1 VTKVLI
7 VDDSPVDRQLAGRL
21 LEKRPGAVADKHT
34 GLIPIY
40 ASHGLEA
47 LEAVEREK
55 PEVVVTDMH
64 MPEMDGLELVLQMRI
79 RHSRIPVVLMTAHGT
94 EETAVRALQAGA
106 ASYVPKKNLAQDLLE
121 TVEMVLE
128 AARAK
133 QSRDRLMECL
143 TQTEAHFVLEND
155 PSLIPPLVAHL
166 KENLALMS
174 DTDETTLLRVSIALR
189 EALLNAMDH
198 GNLELDSRLREREV
212 SEYHT
217 LAEERRRQPP
227 YRDRRVYV
235 QARETPTEAVYVI
248 RDEGKGYDPSGLPD
262 PLDPAN
268 LENVSGRGLLLI
280 RTFMSEVRHN
290 ATGNEITL
298 IQRSAGGPGPRAV

>member
-1 VTKVLI
+1 M
-7 VDDSPVDRQLAGRL
+7 G
-21 LEKRPGAVADKHT
+21 
-34 GLIPIY
+34 
-40 ASHGLEA
+40 
-47 LEAVEREK
+47 
-55 PEVVVTDMH
+55 
-64 MPEMDGLELVLQMRI
+64 
-79 RHSRIPVVLMTAHGT
+79 
-94 EETAVRALQAGA
+94 
-106 ASYVPKKNLAQDLLE
+106 
-121 TVEMVLE
+121 
-128 AARAK
+128 
-133 QSRDRLMECL
+133 CL

-166 KENLALMS
+166 KDNLALMS
-174 DTDETTLLRVSIALR
+174 DSDETTLLRVSIALR

-198 GNLELDSRLREREV
+198 GNLELDSRLREREG
-212 SEYHT
+212 SEYHA

-248 RDEGKGYDPSGLPD
+248 RDEGKGFDPSGLPD

-290 ATGNEITL
+290 ATGNEIML
-298 IQRSAGGPGPRAV
+298 IQRSAGGPTPRAV